1 MKKLFSLIFLLT
13 FFNFPEKVLSAEEFL
28 DLQCMSDIKS
38 KYPCNVSFYR
48 KFMKLNYPRSGRS
61 NKVRYENII
70 HWNYSDS
77 SQRKMD
83 VGPLSDLAIAI
94 SSRPPCRFASTLGR
108 PVMGW
113 RVPSARLILYSL
125 PLRSVTKTTDS
136 SRKSMPHG

>member
-1 MKKLFSLIFLLT
+1 MIKWIEEMRKIFSFILFLL
-13 FFNFPEKVLSAEEFL
+13 FFNFPVEVSSAEEFL

-83 VGPLSDLAIAI
+83 V
-94 SSRPPCRFASTLGR
+94 ASHKGLG
-108 PVMGW
+108 
-113 RVPSARLILYSL
+113 
-125 PLRSVTKTTDS
+125 
-136 SRKSMPHG
+136 